1 MYDKMEEAG
10 GLLRYAIP
18 EYRLPKD
25 IVRKLIAA
33 LEAMGIQFKT
43 GTEIGK
49 DIPVSDLVEQFD
61 SVFLNT
67 GAWKR
72 PLIGLDGEEL
82 TTFGLDFLIEVN
94 KWMESKIGKDIIVV
108 GGGNVAVDVAITAK
122 RLGAANVIMAC
133 LEDEKHMPASE
144 EEVARAR
151 EEGIVIMNSWGPKEI
166 LRQDGQIT
174 GLVLKRC
181 CLLYTSR
188 CV

>member
-72 PLIGLDGEEL
+72 PPDRPG
-82 TTFGLDFLIEVN
+82 
-94 KWMESKIGKDIIVV
+94 
-108 GGGNVAVDVAITAK
+108 
-122 RLGAANVIMAC
+122 RRGADH
-133 LEDEKHMPASE
+133 LWPGFPD
-144 EEVARAR
+144 
-151 EEGIVIMNSWGPKEI
+151 
-166 LRQDGQIT
+166 
-174 GLVLKRC
+174 
-181 CLLYTSR
+181 
-188 CV
+188 